1 MTATDG
7 APEGAG
13 GEGSAREAA
22 RRSPTRGATRAR
34 DLKAT
39 GETARHTTV
48 SSRTVSRVSN
58 DDSRG
63 QADGAAADTVRARN
77 GVRHA
82 QEVAGVAGTLRLPSS
97 DDTAS
102 QDAAPTEAGP
112 PPAGTVSRSVGRSLS
127 PSPSPVGDTAR
138 KAPRP
143 SMGDVARHAGV
154 SSQTVS
160 RVSNGHSNV
169 DAATRQR
176 VIDSMRAL
184 GYRPNSA
191 ARALRSGRFHTIGV
205 IMFTLRTFGN
215 MRTLDAIATEAARAN
230 YSVMLIPVTDATLEQ
245 VSGAYSRLSEQGVDG
260 VIIVFEA
267 HLLDNAEFT
276 LPPGLPVV
284 VIDSNAGPE
293 YTVVDTDQ
301 AEGARQATEHL
312 LGLGH
317 RQVWHI
323 AGPETSFSAV
333 HRVESWRRTLEDAG
347 IEPPPVL
354 YGDWSTES
362 GHRHGLTL
370 GRRPDVTAIFA
381 ANDQMALGAV
391 RALHEL
397 GRDVPGDISVVG
409 FDDLEE
415 AHSFWPPLTTIRQD
429 FGTVGRQA
437 IQALLHKVDR
447 DDGNRRVTVATRLV
461 VRAST
466 APPK

>member
-1 MTATDG
+1 MSTTEG
-7 APEGAG
+7 APA
-13 GEGSAREAA
+13 
-22 RRSPTRGATRAR
+22 
-34 DLKAT
+34 
-39 GETARHTTV
+39 
-48 SSRTVSRVSN
+48 
-58 DDSRG
+58 
-63 QADGAAADTVRARN
+63 
-77 GVRHA
+77 
-82 QEVAGVAGTLRLPSS
+82 
-97 DDTAS
+97 
-102 QDAAPTEAGP
+102 
-112 PPAGTVSRSVGRSLS
+112 
-127 PSPSPVGDTAR
+127 AR
-138 KAPRP
+138 KAARP

-169 DAATRQR
+169 DAATRER
-176 VIDSMRAL
+176 VIESMRAL

-191 ARALRSGRFHTIGV
+191 ARALRSGRFRTIGV

-215 MRTLDAIATEAARAN
+215 MRTLDAIASEAAHAN
-230 YSVMLIPVTDATLEQ
+230 YSVMLIPVVDATLEQ

-284 VIDSNAGPE
+284 VIDSNAGDE

-323 AGPETSFSAV
+323 AGPDTSFSAV
-333 HRVESWRRTLEDAG
+333 HRAESWRRTLKDAG
-347 IEPPPVL
+347 IDPPPVL
-354 YGDWSTES
+354 HGDWSTES
-362 GHRHGLTL
+362 GHRHGRTL
-370 GRRPDVTAIFA
+370 GRRDDVTAIFA
-381 ANDQMALGAV
+381 ANDQMALGAM

-429 FGTVGRQA
+429 FGEVGRQA
-437 IQALLHKVDR
+437 IQQLLRKVDDYGF
-447 DDGNRRVTVATRLV
+447 DDEDNRRVTVPTRLI

-466 APPK
+466 AAPRSAT

>member
-1 MTATDG
+1 MATTEG
-7 APEGAG
+7 AP
-13 GEGSAREAA
+13 
-22 RRSPTRGATRAR
+22 
-34 DLKAT
+34 
-39 GETARHTTV
+39 V
-48 SSRTVSRVSN
+48 
-58 DDSRG
+58 
-63 QADGAAADTVRARN
+63 
-77 GVRHA
+77 
-82 QEVAGVAGTLRLPSS
+82 
-97 DDTAS
+97 
-102 QDAAPTEAGP
+102 
-112 PPAGTVSRSVGRSLS
+112 
-127 PSPSPVGDTAR
+127 AR
-138 KAPRP
+138 KAARP

-169 DAATRQR
+169 DASTRAR
-176 VIDSMRAL
+176 VIESMRAL

-191 ARALRSGRFHTIGV
+191 ARALRSGRFRTIGV

-215 MRTLDAIATEAARAN
+215 MRTLDAIASEAAHAN
-230 YSVMLIPVTDATLEQ
+230 YSVMLIPVVDATLEQ

-284 VIDSNAGPE
+284 VIDSNAGAE

-333 HRVESWRRTLEDAG
+333 HRTESWRRTLKNAG

-370 GRRPDVTAIFA
+370 GGRGDVTAIFA
-381 ANDQMALGAV
+381 ANDQMALGAM

-429 FGTVGRQA
+429 FGEVGRQA
-437 IQALLHKVDR
+437 IQQLLRKVDDYGF
-447 DDGNRRVTVATRLV
+447 DDEDNRRVTVPTRLIV
-461 VRAST
+461 RESTASPRVRA
-466 APPK
+466 